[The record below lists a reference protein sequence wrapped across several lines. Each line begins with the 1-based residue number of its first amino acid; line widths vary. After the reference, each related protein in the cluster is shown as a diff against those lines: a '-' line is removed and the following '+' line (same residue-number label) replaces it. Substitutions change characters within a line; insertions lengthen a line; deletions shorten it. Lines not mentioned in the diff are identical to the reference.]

1 MLYTKVRVRAG
12 CSMLLVGLL
21 LIMSGC
27 KDASSSAPGGLAP
40 AISCNDVRGEYFQLG
55 QLKNSVVVVYFWSS
69 KCCGDSLKRMQLFHD
84 QQKYRGVSLVAVE
97 VGGGND
103 SVASFV
109 NGAGL
114 SFTNLTDEYGTISK
128 SYRVIGYPTIFVID
142 KKGVVQKKIS
152 GEIKPEQLV
161 QIIAPFL

>member
-1 MLYTKVRVRAG
+1 V
-12 CSMLLVGLL
+12 LLAGLL
-21 LIMSGC
+21 LMMAGC
-27 KDASSSAPGGLAP
+27 RDGSSSAPGGVAP
-40 AISCNDVRGEYFQLG
+40 SISCNDVRGEYFQLG
-55 QLKNSVVVVYFWSS
+55 QFKNSVVVVYFWSS
-69 KCCGDSLKRMQLFHD
+69 KCCGDSLKRMQPFHD

-97 VGGGND
+97 VGGGKN

-109 NGAGL
+109 KEAGL
-114 SFTNLTDEYGTISK
+114 SFTNLTDEYRTISK

-152 GEIKPEQLV
+152 GEIRPEQLV